1 MKEETRDYVIT
12 AICMTGICAL
22 MFGAPWIIF
31 AVL

>member
-1 MKEETRDYVIT
+1 MRERIRDYIIT
-12 AICMTGICAL
+12 AICMTSICVL

>member
-1 MKEETRDYVIT
+1 MKEEIRDYVIT
-12 AICMTGICAL
+12 VICMTSICVL

>member
-1 MKEETRDYVIT
+1 MKEEMRDYVIT
-12 AICMTGICAL
+12 AICMASICVL